1 MIGGQPAR
9 LIGPLIH
16 PKEKKIDGALAI
28 LTNNAMSLKQV
39 QYEFTSKN
47 KFK

>member
-28 LTNNAMSLKQV
+28 LTNKFNMNSLQKI
-39 QYEFTSKN
+39 SLN
-47 KFK
+47 KFNAS